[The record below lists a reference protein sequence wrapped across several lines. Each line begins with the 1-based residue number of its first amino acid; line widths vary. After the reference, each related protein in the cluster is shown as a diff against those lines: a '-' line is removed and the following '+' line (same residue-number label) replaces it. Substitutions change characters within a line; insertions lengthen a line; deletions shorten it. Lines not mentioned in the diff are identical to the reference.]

1 MYVFTVA
8 LNESW
13 SVVVLI
19 SDPQHYVN
27 NRHGTTALGAIESDE
42 PSLAAVV
49 TTSHV
54 YFSLVKHKES
64 SVIIGFSKLT
74 ILQQ

>member
-1 MYVFTVA
+1 MYVVTVA

-13 SVVVLI
+13 SVVGFVLI

-27 NRHGTTALGAIESDE
+27 RQGTTPLGAIESDE

-54 YFSLVKHKES
+54 YFSLVNNTES
-64 SVIIGFSKLT
+64 SVIIGFSKLRCN
-74 ILQQ
+74 